1 MAQKQDSMIDEM
13 VETIMDLCWLY
24 LKHGESIRT
33 SSIMRAKRD
42 YILSDPVSDGIIS
55 REEILRKLFSFCK
68 KYIDYNR

>member
-1 MAQKQDSMIDEM
+1 MAQKQDSIMDEL

-33 SSIMRAKRD
+33 SSIMKAKRD
-42 YILSDPVSDGIIS
+42 YIFDDPVSNGIIS